1 MGELLQRILLLLL
14 IFVLVSC
21 AHVKSGYYV
30 QIGPEQNYRSL
41 ANTYKVPEW
50 KIRQV
55 NENKDLAAGDWVFI
69 PKNWGVL
76 GQLLD
81 EDETEQAFVRG
92 EFAWPVPSSKKI
104 SSDYGSRWGRAHEG
118 IDIPARHGSHIVAAK
133 DGVVVYSGNQLG
145 GYGNITVISHDGGVF
160 TVYAHAQK
168 NYTRKGQKVH
178 RGQVIATVGTTGRST
193 GPHLHFEI
201 RHNSKPLNP
210 KQYLVFDR

>member
-1 MGELLQRILLLLL
+1 M
-14 IFVLVSC
+14 SC
-21 AHVKSGYYV
+21 AHVKSGQYV

-55 NENKDLAAGDWVFI
+55 NENKDLTPGDWVFI

-76 GQLLD
+76 GQLMD
-81 EDETEQAFVRG
+81 EGETEQAFVRG

-104 SSDYGSRWGRAHEG
+104 SSGYGSRWGRAHEG

-133 DGVVVYSGNQLG
+133 EGVVVYSGNQLG

-201 RHNSKPLNP
+201 RHNSKALNP